1 MASEVMMMMVFFKDG
16 LSDVARQAPPPVLK
30 DGAGNVSVEQEE
42 LLEDAQLLSVRPA
55 QHRVKDL
62 QQCAHCVDAPQLLL
76 LVADWICVQIVAL
89 DRNS

>member
-1 MASEVMMMMVFFKDG
+1 MAHDDQG
-16 LSDVARQAPPPVLK
+16 RPVGRAFGCLRK

-55 QHRVKDL
+55 QHPVKDV
-62 QQCAHCVDAPQLLL
+62 QQCAHCVGAPQLLP